1 MAAFGSAIG
10 RGGTGIRAEL
20 FAGSAGLA
28 SDLSPPQPQPL
39 LQPQLGQPQ
48 LASQQPQ
55 LGSEQQLEQQPQPP
69 QWNMPQRLFKMQQP
83 CPQPQPQ
90 LLQQLDSQPQDFSQ
104 PQLASQPHDFSQ
116 PQLFSQPQPQLGSEQ
131 QLEQQ
136 PQPPQLNMPQRLFK
150 MQQPCPQPQPQELP
164 QLEQPQLGASQ
175 PQDFSQPQLAS
186 QPQLFSQPQPQ
197 LGSLQHPQQLEPQP
211 QPPQRNMPHRL
222 SRMQQPPQELQL
234 LQQPDEQPQLGA
246 SELQPQLGASQH
258 DFSQQPQ
265 LGSLQQPQPHPS
277 IRSSKQHA
285 PKLGLTRAMLTMSAP
300 KKFPFIEHRLLKFG
314 TYRAK
319 GLPTSNNAR
328 CRPTPYSRRQSER
341 MHGYAEQFGRRKGH
355 IKVLGVE
362 NRRDVLAGSK
372 VGRHHRSSQSLT
384 RLSPGQ

>member
-10 RGGTGIRAEL
+10 RGGTGIKAEL
-20 FAGSAGLA
+20 PDFAGSAGLA
-28 SDLSPPQPQPL
+28 SDLSPPQPQPPL
-39 LQPQLGQPQ
+39 EQPQLGQPQ

-55 LGSEQQLEQQPQPP
+55 LGSLQQPQQLEPQPQR
-69 QWNMPQRLFKMQQP
+69 NMPQRLFKMQQP
-83 CPQPQPQ
+83 FPQPQPQ
-90 LLQQLDSQPQDFSQ
+90 LLQQLDSQPQ
-104 PQLASQPHDFSQ
+104 L
-116 PQLFSQPQPQLGSEQ
+116 
-131 QLEQQ
+131 
-136 PQPPQLNMPQRLFK
+136 
-150 MQQPCPQPQPQELP
+150 
-164 QLEQPQLGASQ
+164 
-175 PQDFSQPQLAS
+175 FSQPQLAS

-197 LGSLQHPQQLEPQP
+197 LGSEQQPQQLEPQP
-211 QPPQRNMPHRL
+211 QRNMPQRL

-234 LQQPDEQPQLGA
+234 LQQPQPQLGSLEQPQLGA
-246 SELQPQLGASQH
+246 SQQ

-341 MHGYAEQFGRRKGH
+341 MHGYADQIGRRKGH
-355 IKVLGVE
+355 IKVLGVR
-362 NRRDVLAGSK
+362 NRRDLLVGSK
-372 VGRHHRSSQSLT
+372 VGRHHRSSHSLA